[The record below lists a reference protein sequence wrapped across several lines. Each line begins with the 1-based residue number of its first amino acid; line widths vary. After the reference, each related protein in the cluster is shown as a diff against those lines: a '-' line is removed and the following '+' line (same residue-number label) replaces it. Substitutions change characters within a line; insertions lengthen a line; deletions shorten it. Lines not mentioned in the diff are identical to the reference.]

1 MNVAVTETALDTIP
15 KPLRWTGF
23 PSGWYATGD
32 CLEIGAGPDTDM
44 FIDPLG
50 TGVPV
55 LTAPRLLATLDGD
68 LQLSARVQADLQAT
82 FDAATLL
89 VWVDET
95 TWAKLCFELSPQGK
109 RTIVSVVTR
118 GRSDDANA
126 FEVDGSQVWLR
137 VARVGDAFAFHASTD
152 GKFWHL
158 VRYFSLYP
166 VIRVSYGFEAQSPTG
181 DGCTVTF
188 RDVTYRPDRL
198 AELRDGS

>member
-1 MNVAVTETALDTIP
+1 MNRTVTETVLDTIP
-15 KPLRWTGF
+15 TPLRWTGF
-23 PSGWYATGD
+23 SSGWYATGD

-68 LQLSARVQADLQAT
+68 LQLSARAQVDLKAT
-82 FDAATLL
+82 YDAATLV

-95 TWAKLCFELSPQGK
+95 TWAKLCFELSPQG
-109 RTIVSVVTR
+109 RPTIVSVVTR

-126 FEVDGSQVWLR
+126 FEVD
-137 VARVGDAFAFHASTD
+137 ASTD
-152 GKFWHL
+152 GRFWHL
-158 VRYFSLYP
+158 VRYFMLYP
-166 VIRVSYGFEAQSPTG
+166 VTRVAYGFEAQSPTG
-181 DGCTVTF
+181 DGCTAIF
-188 RDVTYRPDRL
+188 REVTYRPDRL